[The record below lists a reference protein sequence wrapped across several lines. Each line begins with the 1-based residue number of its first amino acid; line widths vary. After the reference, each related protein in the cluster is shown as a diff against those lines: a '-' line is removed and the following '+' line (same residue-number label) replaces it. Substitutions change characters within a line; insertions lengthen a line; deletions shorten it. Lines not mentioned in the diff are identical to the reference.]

1 MVLIMA
7 NQSTFNAAI
16 PYTVAALGTAA
27 IGVGVALSTA
37 STALSII
44 GVAAGIF
51 GSIATFGIIACG
63 FMNAGNPEKFKE
75 ELPRYVGPMVA
86 GFGAE
91 IIKNIALEI
100 ISSLVHN
107 ALGGNSKTYRQSHI

>member
-1 MVLIMA
+1 MA

-27 IGVGVALSTA
+27 IGVGVALSTT
-37 STALSII
+37 SLALTII
-44 GVAAGIF
+44 GVAAGVF
-51 GSIATFGIIACG
+51 GSVATFGIIACG
-63 FMNAGNPEKFKE
+63 FMNAGNPQKFRE
-75 ELPRYVGPMVA
+75 ELPKYVGPMVA
-86 GFGAE
+86 AFTAE

-107 ALGGNSKTYRQSHI
+107 ALGDNSRTYRQSHI